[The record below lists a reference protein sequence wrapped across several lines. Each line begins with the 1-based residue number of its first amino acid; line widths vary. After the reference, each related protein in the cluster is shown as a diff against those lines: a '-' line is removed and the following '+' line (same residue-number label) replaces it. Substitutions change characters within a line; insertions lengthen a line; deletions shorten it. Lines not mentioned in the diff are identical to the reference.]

1 MELLTAV
8 DRVLRAVSRPDMHD
22 VVPRALDVAGAIETI
37 RAVLAIRARALLSEM
52 IVNAR
57 EPWQVLSMLLGL
69 LELAKLGEL
78 RVQQPR
84 PFSNVEITPAARDAA
99 SEAA

>member
-1 MELLTAV
+1 
-8 DRVLRAVSRPDMHD
+8 
-22 VVPRALDVAGAIETI
+22 
-37 RAVLAIRARALLSEM
+37 
-52 IVNAR
+52 
-57 EPWQVLSMLLGL
+57 VLSMLLGL

-84 PFSNVEITPAARDAA
+84 PFTNVEITPAARDAA

>member
-1 MELLTAV
+1 
-8 DRVLRAVSRPDMHD
+8 
-22 VVPRALDVAGAIETI
+22 
-37 RAVLAIRARALLSEM
+37 M
-52 IVNAR
+52 IVDAR

-78 RVQQPR
+78 RVQQSC
-84 PFSNVEITPAARDAA
+84 PFGNVEITPAARDAA